1 MEFLGEIG
9 FYKSLKNVINRPF
22 WMANFHFYGLG
33 YGEGKNGLCMGAI
46 FFGGRIV
53 QPRKASVATGEPAN
67 GVRYDGVDWN
77 NGKFFTL
84 DPGVNRALAMLF
96 PVQV

>member
-1 MEFLGEIG
+1 M
-9 FYKSLKNVINRPF
+9 
-22 WMANFHFYGLG
+22 
-33 YGEGKNGLCMGAI
+33 
-46 FFGGRIV
+46 
-53 QPRKASVATGEPAN
+53 QPRKVSVATGEPAD

>member
-1 MEFLGEIG
+1 
-9 FYKSLKNVINRPF
+9 
-22 WMANFHFYGLG
+22 
-33 YGEGKNGLCMGAI
+33 MGPS

-53 QPRKASVATGEPAN
+53 QPGKVSVATGEPAD